1 MLLKPSKKSL
11 MHLTTNKVLKAFGFV
26 FILLYPFCIFLML
39 KRGLSLR
46 FMSLLL
52 FVLIL
57 SSFLRSG
64 KKVFLY
70 VGFVLI
76 TGLLLFN
83 NDLFLRLYPVCMNFI
98 VCLSFWLSLR
108 EKPLVTLFAEKMGH
122 KPDKNMLSY
131 TKKATIAWAIFMTV
145 NTVVSIITL
154 FTNLWFWTL
163 YNGLISYI
171 LIGIMFIAEY
181 LIRRR
186 RINESV

>member
-1 MLLKPSKKSL
+1 
-11 MHLTTNKVLKAFGFV
+11 
-26 FILLYPFCIFLML
+26 
-39 KRGLSLR
+39 
-46 FMSLLL
+46 
-52 FVLIL
+52 
-57 SSFLRSG
+57 
-64 KKVFLY
+64 
-70 VGFVLI
+70 
-76 TGLLLFN
+76 
-83 NDLFLRLYPVCMNFI
+83 MNFI

-145 NTVVSIITL
+145 NTIVSIITL